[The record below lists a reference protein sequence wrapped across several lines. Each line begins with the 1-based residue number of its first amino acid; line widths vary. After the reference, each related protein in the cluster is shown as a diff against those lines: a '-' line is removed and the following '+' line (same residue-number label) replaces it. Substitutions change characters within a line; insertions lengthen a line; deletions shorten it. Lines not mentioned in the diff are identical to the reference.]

1 MRQAIMTGATGYVGS
16 QLARRLVD
24 EGYRLHVIV
33 RRASNNAKLAALS
46 DDAVIHE
53 SGGSTESIIK
63 IFKAASPELVFHVA
77 SHVLGE
83 HEPEDIEPL
92 IQSNILFGAQLL
104 EASVACGVEGFI
116 NTGTF
121 WQHYRGKS
129 EYDPV
134 CLYAATKQAF
144 ADIIVFYEGISSLR
158 TVTLKLFNVYGPND
172 KRKKL
177 FSLLKEADQTGKTL
191 SLSPGEQLLDL
202 VYIDDVIEAYVQA
215 ARLLISSERWF
226 SGRDFAVSSA
236 ERLSLRQVVAT
247 YERVLG
253 RSLPVR
259 WGGCPYRNREV
270 MAPWQGACLPGWH
283 AEVGLEEGLRR
294 TIFATRGA

>member
-172 KRKKL
+172 KR
-177 FSLLKEADQTGKTL
+177 
-191 SLSPGEQLLDL
+191 
-202 VYIDDVIEAYVQA
+202 
-215 ARLLISSERWF
+215 WF